1 MRLLTVA
8 RQLARCA
15 LLPSFR
21 TFARST
27 KRPPKPG
34 DKYKLGESAEMK
46 QLKMMILNVES
57 KEEFE
62 EAERMLYAQED
73 SVSAHSARSL
83 MARSL
88 KTPWTPSS
96 RR

>member
-1 MRLLTVA
+1 
-8 RQLARCA
+8 
-15 LLPSFR
+15 
-21 TFARST
+21 
-27 KRPPKPG
+27 
-34 DKYKLGESAEMK
+34 MK
-46 QLKMMILNVES
+46 QLKMMILNAES